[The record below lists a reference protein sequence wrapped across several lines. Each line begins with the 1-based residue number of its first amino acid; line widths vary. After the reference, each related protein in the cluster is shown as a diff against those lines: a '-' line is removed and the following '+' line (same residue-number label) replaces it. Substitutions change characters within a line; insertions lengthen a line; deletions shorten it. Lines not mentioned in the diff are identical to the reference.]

1 MLALLVILFTIKLN
15 AQINISI
22 FEKYFPYISKIILK
36 IFITDDL
43 PNFYCIP
50 LSFLKNIRTKIMN

>member
-22 FEKYFPYISKIILK
+22 LEKYFPYISEIILTM
-36 IFITDDL
+36 FITDDL

-50 LSFLKNIRTKIMN
+50 LSFLRNIRTKIMN